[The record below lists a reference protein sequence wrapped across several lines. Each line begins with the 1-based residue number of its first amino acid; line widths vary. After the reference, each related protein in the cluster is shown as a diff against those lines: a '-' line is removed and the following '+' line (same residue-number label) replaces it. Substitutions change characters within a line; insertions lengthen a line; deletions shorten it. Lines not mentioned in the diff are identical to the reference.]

1 MTTPLSVVMQW
12 VDWFELLT
20 HFFLFSLSSIGGPLV
35 LLPEIHH
42 YLVTQQHWL
51 TDAQFSASVVIAQA
65 APGPNVLF
73 VALLGWNIGLNAGGV
88 MVGMLSAVLC
98 MLGMLL
104 PSCTLIFVTAKW
116 VYRNRELIAVRAFK
130 LGMGPIVIAL
140 LIASGWMLAT
150 GHTEASRDWPL
161 WLLTAA
167 TTALVA
173 RTKINMFWM
182 LLTGAV
188 LGATGLL
195 TIG

>member
-1 MTTPLSVVMQW
+1 MNAPLSVVMQW
-12 VDWFELLT
+12 ADWFELLS
-20 HFFLFSLSSIGGPLV
+20 HFFLFSVSSIGGPLV

-51 TDAQFSASVVIAQA
+51 TSSQFSASVVIAQA

-73 VALLGWNIGLNAGGV
+73 VALLGWNIGFNAGGLF
-88 MVGMLSAVLC
+88 VGFFAAVLC
-98 MLGMLL
+98 MVGMLL

-116 VYRNRELIAVRAFK
+116 VYKNRELIAVRAFK

-150 GHTEASRDWPL
+150 GNTEAARDWPL
-161 WLLTAA
+161 WALTAA
-167 TTALVA
+167 TTVIVA
-173 RTKINMFWM
+173 RTKINMFWL
-182 LLTGAV
+182 LLTGAT